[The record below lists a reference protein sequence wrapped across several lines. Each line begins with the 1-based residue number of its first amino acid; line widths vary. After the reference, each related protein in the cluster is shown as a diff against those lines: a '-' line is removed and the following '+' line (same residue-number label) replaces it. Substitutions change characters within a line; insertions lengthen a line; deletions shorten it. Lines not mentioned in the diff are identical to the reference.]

1 MLGEEAGA
9 ASNDSIISGD
19 TAGGVQR
26 ARATQPANVNQRKG
40 PNGKSRKRREKRK
53 ENKETIVP
61 SI

>member
-26 ARATQPANVNQRKG
+26 ARATQPVNVKDPIARAEKEEQ
-40 PNGKSRKRREKRK
+40 KRK
-53 ENKETIVP
+53 ENKETTVP